1 MTDSADIKSAK
12 QSLDAALESLETG
25 LGQIM
30 SRIKTLEASAN
41 DSDAFREDRAKLAGQ
56 LDEMAAEAEAAKEKL
71 TSREAEFNPAQG
83 TGRRSSSPHESRKRC
98 RKSPQR
104 GGETD

>member
-1 MTDSADIKSAK
+1 
-12 QSLDAALESLETG
+12 
-25 LGQIM
+25 M

-71 TSREAEFNPAQG
+71 TSREAEFNQLTQQSEAELDRIIG
-83 TGRRSSSPHESRKRC
+83 VVKGALERS
-98 RKSPQR
+98 QR
-104 GGETD
+104 TS